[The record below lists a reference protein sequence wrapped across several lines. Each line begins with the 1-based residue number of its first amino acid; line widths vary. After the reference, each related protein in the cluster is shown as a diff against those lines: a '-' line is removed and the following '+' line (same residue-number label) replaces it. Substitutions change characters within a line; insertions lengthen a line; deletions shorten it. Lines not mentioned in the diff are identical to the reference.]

1 MELKE
6 NIFDYFLL
14 KKINQIDEDDKKFI
28 ALKEQILTK
37 YTFKLTGKDE
47 IIYVYQEYFNC
58 LVLKTNIDGKA
69 LEFARYVRIKETE
82 FN

>member
-37 YTFKLTGKDE
+37 YTFKLIVKDD

-58 LVLKTNIDGKA
+58 LVLKTNFEGKA

>member
-1 MELKE
+1 MELKD

-14 KKINQIDEDDKKFI
+14 KKINQINEDDKNFI

-58 LVLKTNIDGKA
+58 LVLKTNNDGKA